1 MKYIHQYFKVEQIS
15 KENNLIISKK
25 NKFDNLQS
33 RPAIFFDRDGVLIE
47 DKHFISNPNQV
58 QLLSGVKNL
67 LDMAKK
73 SFMATIVVTNQ
84 SGISRGYF
92 NWEEYQEVTLK
103 MLDIIGYP
111 FNIDAIY
118 ACGAP
123 PINNLSNWR
132 KPNPYM
138 LLEAKERFNLNL
150 DKSIM
155 IGDRLSDLKA
165 GLNAGVK
172 MVVHLLTGKGRSE
185 RSKVIKFFNLSENIV
200 YYDSHFRMKINNK
213 NQEILLI
220 DNLLDFKVDFL

>member
-15 KENNLIISKK
+15 EENNLITSKQ

-67 LDMAKK
+67 LGMAKK

>member
-15 KENNLIISKK
+15 EENNLITSKQ

-67 LDMAKK
+67 LGMAKK

-220 DNLLDFKVDFL
+220 DNLQDFKVDFL